1 MEEGGTFLLSGS
13 LANVHQRKYA
23 LPMGYSATRSGNA
36 CGVNTRRKFD
46 KPARASSSLFEAGD
60 GYSHARDISLSVSWP
75 PQHLAACRM
84 GERELA
90 RGCAAC
96 SGYSYTKGDPFG
108 QQYRHWRPGYCSR
121 QHSSYISSGQR
132 SIGDL
137 TTYQS
142 TVDYARTRL
151 VAEYDSTTR
160 ITRSPRRRYRA
171 GSPAFR
177 KRASDGVSPFAYSI
191 SSRAR

>member
-1 MEEGGTFLLSGS
+1 MEEGGTFLLSGGF
-13 LANVHQRKYA
+13 ANVHQRKD
-23 LPMGYSATRSGNA
+23 
-36 CGVNTRRKFD
+36 D

-75 PQHLAACRM
+75 PQHLVACRM

-90 RGCAAC
+90 RGCADC

-108 QQYRHWRPGYCSR
+108 HQYRDWRPGCCSR
-121 QHSSYISSGQR
+121 QRSSYISNGQR

-142 TVDYARTRL
+142 TMDYARKRL
-151 VAEYDSTTR
+151 VAEYDSTPC
-160 ITRSPRRRYRA
+160 IT
-171 GSPAFR
+171 
-177 KRASDGVSPFAYSI
+177 
-191 SSRAR
+191 